1 MNNTA
6 IAIFNRLDSTN
17 NGAFF
22 GNLVEMARKVNKNRH
37 FKKNLLTINNNG
49 SHNVIKLNG
58 NLWMTIAE
66 AKKNKVVICVDN
78 GEEWVEIT
86 NPITMANA
94 SDVIELIY
102 DMVSTII
109 NH

>member
-1 MNNTA
+1 
-6 IAIFNRLDSTN
+6 
-17 NGAFF
+17 
-22 GNLVEMARKVNKNRH
+22 
-37 FKKNLLTINNNG
+37 
-49 SHNVIKLNG
+49 
-58 NLWMTIAE
+58 MTIAE

-102 DMVSTII
+102 DIVSTII